1 MNRIVKI
8 PVKVSITG
16 SPLTILPNA
25 NGVTIE
31 DSTPTIRFIFVPSL
45 ATPLR
50 KTLRIVNES
59 CADIAL
65 SWRVFK
71 RQRES
76 LFEVWDFCLC
86 NLFRIIRMCL

>member
-1 MNRIVKI
+1 MNRVVKI

-16 SPLTILPNA
+16 SPLTILPNS

-31 DSTPTIRFIFVPSL
+31 EGTPTIRFIFSPSL
-45 ATPLR
+45 AAPLR
-50 KTLRIVNES
+50 KTLRIINES
-59 CADIAL
+59 CTDIAL

-76 LFEVWDFCLC
+76 LFEVDLAWICLFG
-86 NLFRIIRMCL
+86 L